1 MNMQEE
7 ALKPWLRSL
16 VVGHKGK
23 GGSRNSRLA
32 PVSNEKTIS

>member
-7 ALKPWLRSL
+7 ALKPWLSL